1 MVAHSHAPDPA
12 QLRILS
18 HLTANISKVSA
29 PPSQAQGQQDPNQG
43 PGLCNQTGPE
53 LVRAAHAHPPI
64 YTHASHI
71 PAPPHVHD
79 HAYEIW
85 LPYET
90 PDAACVWHAC
100 VPMTQASVCLRVAP
114 HISGMLS
121 CTSPCPPCRS
131 THARIPPVLIMH
143 VLHESS

>member
-18 HLTANISKVSA
+18 HLTANVSKVSA

-90 PDAACVWHAC
+90 PDAA
-100 VPMTQASVCLRVAP
+100 
-114 HISGMLS
+114 
-121 CTSPCPPCRS
+121 
-131 THARIPPVLIMH
+131 
-143 VLHESS
+143 

>member
-64 YTHASHI
+64 YTHTSHI

-114 HISGMLS
+114 HVSGMLS

>member
-71 PAPPHVHD
+71 PASPCVTIMPVRSGFP
-79 HAYEIW
+79 ARPRFCMR
-85 LPYET
+85 L
-90 PDAACVWHAC
+90 ARLRACDTRIVMPLGCATHLWHAVMRLHLTC
-100 VPMTQASVCLRVAP
+100 QMHHACAS
-114 HISGMLS
+114 
-121 CTSPCPPCRS
+121 
-131 THARIPPVLIMH
+131 
-143 VLHESS
+143 